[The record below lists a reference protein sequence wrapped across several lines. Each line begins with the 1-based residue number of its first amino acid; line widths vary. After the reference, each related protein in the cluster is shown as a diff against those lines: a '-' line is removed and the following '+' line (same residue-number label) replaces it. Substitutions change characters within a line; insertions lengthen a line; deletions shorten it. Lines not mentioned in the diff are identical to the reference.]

1 MEYFISSIERE
12 RVASVENSKT
22 EQEDSPGPIP
32 PALAVHAK
40 DILLL
45 KDNAYE

>member
-12 RVASVENSKT
+12 RVKIAKT